1 MRGVNDFRLHSR
13 LTAGVIPCR
22 SMTRWLLLI
31 GLGAVCD
38 AAVIRGTVVEH
49 QTGRPL
55 ARATVMAQAIAGT
68 PGATQSVRTDS
79 YGSFEF
85 PQLVGGAYLISA
97 VRRGFAPMHYGQKS
111 WRGSGMPVIVDE
123 GTAAVIG
130 LRLQRYGS
138 VAGVV
143 VDE

>member
-1 MRGVNDFRLHSR
+1 MSPIRLRMEVLLDEGNTMRAAVRFAKILRGADGFRLHSR

-31 GLGAVCD
+31 GLGVASD

-85 PQLVGGAYLISA
+85 PQLVGG
-97 VRRGFAPMHYGQKS
+97 
-111 WRGSGMPVIVDE
+111 
-123 GTAAVIG
+123 
-130 LRLQRYGS
+130 
-138 VAGVV
+138 
-143 VDE
+143 